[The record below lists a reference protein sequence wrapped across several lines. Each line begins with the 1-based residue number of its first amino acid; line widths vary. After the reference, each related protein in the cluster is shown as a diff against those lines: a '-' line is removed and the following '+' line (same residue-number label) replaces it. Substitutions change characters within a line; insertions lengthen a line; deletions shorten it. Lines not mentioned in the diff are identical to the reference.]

1 MVYTDQLISET
12 PNTVVYTSAN
22 CPGCVQLK
30 SSLRSKG
37 TPFIEMEIG
46 KDISMEDF
54 KAQYPGVRSVPHQ
67 VELK

>member
-1 MVYTDQLISET
+1 MSSPPIALPKIHH
-12 PNTVVYTSAN
+12 VVYTKQN

-30 SSLRSKG
+30 AKLKSQG

-46 KDISMEDF
+46 KDLSMEDF
-54 KAQYPGVRSVPHQ
+54 QTQYPGVRSVPHK